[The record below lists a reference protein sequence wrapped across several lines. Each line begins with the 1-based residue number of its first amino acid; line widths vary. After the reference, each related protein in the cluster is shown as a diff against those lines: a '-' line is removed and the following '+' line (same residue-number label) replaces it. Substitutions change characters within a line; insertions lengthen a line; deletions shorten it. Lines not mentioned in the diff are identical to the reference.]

1 MSRKML
7 RSIGNAAMAIG
18 ICLIIFVMCC
28 ADSTAPGAVELL
40 LKIFVL
46 GTVFMAIGTGCI
58 RVGRRYARSSRH

>member
-1 MSRKML
+1 MSRKVL
-7 RSIGNAAMAIG
+7 NAVGNVATAIG

-58 RVGRRYARSSRH
+58 RIGRCYARSSRH